1 MLYQAYQAHAD
12 FMWSSRTFARLA
24 LPALNLPWFGGFG
37 QAAVRKLAAAY
48 EVYSLAELTH
58 QRPDFGIESVRVGQ
72 KRVAVHEE
80 TALETPFGKLLHFR
94 KDGAPDMPRVL
105 LVAPMSGHF
114 ATLLRDTVHTLL
126 PEHDVYITDW
136 HNARDI
142 PVNAGRF
149 GLDEYID
156 HLLLFMEHLGA
167 GAHMMAIC
175 QPCVP
180 ALAATAIMAED
191 DNPATPRSLILM
203 AGPIDCRINPTE
215 VNELATSKPISWFR
229 RNLITTVPLRYAGAS
244 RQVYPGFMQLTAF
257 MNMNLDRHVNSF
269 RALFNELVEGDAEKA
284 ESKRSFYE
292 EYFAVADLPAEFY
305 LETVQKVFQDYALAK
320 GELTWH
326 GRPINPTAIHKTTLL
341 TVEGERDD
349 ICSLGQ
355 TMAAHDLCSRL
366 RPGLRNHFVQADAGH
381 YGVFNGKR
389 WQNSIYP
396 MVRDAI
402 HISD

>member
-1 MLYQAYQAHAD
+1 MLYQAYQAHMD

-24 LPALNLPWFGGFG
+24 LPALNLPWLGGFG
-37 QAAVRKLAAAY
+37 GTAVRKLAAAY
-48 EVYSLAELTH
+48 EVFSLAELTH
-58 QRPDFGIESVRVGQ
+58 QRPDFGIDSVRIGRKDVP
-72 KRVAVHEE
+72 VHEE
-80 TALETPFGKLLHFR
+80 TVLETPFGSLLHFR
-94 KDGAPDMPRVL
+94 KESDLEMPRVL

-114 ATLLRDTVHTLL
+114 ATLLRDTVRTMLR
-126 PEHDVYITDW
+126 EHDVYITDW
-136 HNARDI
+136 RNARDV
-142 PVNAGRF
+142 PVHAGRF
-149 GLDEYID
+149 GMDEYVD
-156 HLLLFMEHLGA
+156 HLLLFMEHIGPD
-167 GAHMMAIC
+167 AHLMAIC

-191 DNPATPRSLILM
+191 DSPFTPRSLVLM
-203 AGPIDCRINPTE
+203 AGPIDCSVNPTA
-215 VNELATSKPISWFR
+215 VNELATSKPIGWFR

-244 RQVYPGFMQLTAF
+244 REVYPGFMQLTAF

-269 RALFNELVEGDAEKA
+269 RSLFNELAEGDAEKA

-305 LETVQKVFQDYALAK
+305 LETVQKVFQEYALAK

-326 GRPINPTAIHKTTLL
+326 GRPVDPAAIRHTTLL

-355 TMAAHDLCSRL
+355 TMAAHDLCTNLKR
-366 RPGLRNHFVQADAGH
+366 GLRNHFVQADAGH

-389 WQNSIYP
+389 WENSIYP

-402 HISD
+402 HISN

>member
-1 MLYQAYQAHAD
+1 MLYQAYQAHQD
-12 FMWSSRTFARLA
+12 LMWSSRTLARLA

-37 QAAVRKLAAAY
+37 TATMRKLAASY
-48 EVYSLAELTH
+48 EVFSLAELTH
-58 QRPDFGIESVRVGQ
+58 RRPDFDIRSVRVG
-72 KRVAVHEE
+72 REDVPVHEE
-80 TALETPFGKLLHFR
+80 LVLETPFASLLRFR
-94 KDGAPDMPRVL
+94 KESDVPMPRVL
-105 LVAPMSGHF
+105 LVAPLSGHF
-114 ATLLRDTVHTLL
+114 ATLLRDTVRTML

-142 PVNAGRF
+142 PVAAGRF

-156 HLLLFMEHLGA
+156 HLLLFMEEIGP
-167 GAHMMAIC
+167 GAHLMAIC

-180 ALAATAIMAED
+180 ALAATAILAEND
-191 DNPATPRSLILM
+191 SPVTPRSLVLM

-215 VNELATSKPISWFR
+215 VNELATSRPIGWFR
-229 RNLITTVPLRYAGAS
+229 RNLITRVPLRYAGAN
-244 RQVYPGFMQLTAF
+244 RDVYPGFLQLTAF

-292 EYFAVADLPAEFY
+292 EYFAVSDLPAEFY
-305 LETVQKVFQDYALAK
+305 LETVQTVFQDYALAK

-326 GRPINPTAIHKTTLL
+326 GRPVNPAAIRRTTLL

-355 TMAAHDLCSRL
+355 TMAAHDLCTGL
-366 RPGLRNHFVQADAGH
+366 RRGLRNHFVQADAGH

-389 WQNSIYP
+389 WEQSIYP